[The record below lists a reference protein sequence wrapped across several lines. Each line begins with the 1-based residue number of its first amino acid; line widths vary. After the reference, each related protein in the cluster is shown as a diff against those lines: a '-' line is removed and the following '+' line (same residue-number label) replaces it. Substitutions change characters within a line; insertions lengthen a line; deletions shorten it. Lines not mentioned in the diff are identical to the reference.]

1 MEQQSKT
8 SSPRGLQDLDLMV
21 GEEGRYTG
29 IQLYF
34 LRRLRRLV
42 QLRQQQADHL
52 NGDGLRLL
60 DRAIFSTYCDCLDQG
75 VGDVAQAVIHQL
87 ASSAASSET

>member
-8 SSPRGLQDLDLMV
+8 SASRGLQDLDFLA

-29 IQLYF
+29 LQLHF

-52 NGDGLRLL
+52 NSDGLKLL

-75 VGDVAQAVIHQL
+75 VGDVAQAIIQQL
-87 ASSAASSET
+87 TSSAANGGS